1 MGGEQEVP
9 LDVRRVRISRLVDV
23 IRQGA
28 FESCELLIEV
38 EGHDGI
44 IKIGICAFLNCISLR
59 RLTNMTGVREI
70 EWEGFRDCGSVREL
84 EFDKLEIIGEGA
96 FADCE
101 SLVSIQTPSVRRV
114 KAGAFTRCNA
124 LTDAGF
130 GEKLE
135 SIDFNIFHGCT
146 ALRHI
151 IIPLKHEL
159 IVDDDAFKG
168 CQNLLRVKFL
178 VGRIHKTLSSLHMD
192 SWRDEIIDEMI
203 RINLALP
210 ELPARDK
217 TGAIKEKIR
226 TVLHK
231 IDHYKDEHC
240 KLLKEAMVLLELA
253 LWKANLDENDDIAR
267 EGVRVTRGQR
277 KRARKER
284 CITCGAS
291 IIIKNVLPFL
301 ALE

>member
-1 MGGEQEVP
+1 
-9 LDVRRVRISRLVDV
+9 
-23 IRQGA
+23 
-28 FESCELLIEV
+28 
-38 EGHDGI
+38 
-44 IKIGICAFLNCISLR
+44 
-59 RLTNMTGVREI
+59 MTGVREI

-135 SIDFNIFHGCT
+135 RIDFNIFHGCT

-192 SWRDEIIDEMI
+192 SWRDEIIDEI
-203 RINLALP
+203 NRINLALP
-210 ELPARDK
+210 ELPVRKYNPDISNK
-217 TGAIKEKIR
+217 TGAIEEWIR
-226 TVLHK
+226 SVLHK

-240 KLLKEAMVLLELA
+240 KLLKEAIVLLELA
-253 LWKANLDENDDIAR
+253 LWKANLVENDGTAH

-277 KRARKER
+277 KRARKES
-284 CITCGAS
+284 CITSGAG